1 MKDFDVESKWWEAI
15 DKYFSKELERNI
27 NQHRANERTYEY
39 KLEAYQRTFPYFVCG
54 DPTSIKALDQDE
66 DNEARPSGT
75 VQEKRCKLKNY

>member
-1 MKDFDVESKWWEAI
+1 
-15 DKYFSKELERNI
+15 
-27 NQHRANERTYEY
+27 
-39 KLEAYQRTFPYFVCG
+39 LEAYQRTFPYFVCG